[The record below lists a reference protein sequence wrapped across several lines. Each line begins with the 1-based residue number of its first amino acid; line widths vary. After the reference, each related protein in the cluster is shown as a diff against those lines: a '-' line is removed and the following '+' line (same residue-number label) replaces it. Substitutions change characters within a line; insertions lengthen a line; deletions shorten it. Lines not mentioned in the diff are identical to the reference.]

1 MHDIIA
7 VLTQIIHQGGA
18 TMSRIYVDL
27 RSRTPI
33 FEQIIHSV
41 RDLVIRGLLAP
52 DEHLP
57 SVRVLAAELA
67 INPNT
72 IQKAYGELERQGVI
86 YSLAGRGN
94 FVASDISAL
103 LAGHRAELLHTVEN
117 AVRAASEYGIAE
129 DEILQTVK
137 QALKTKGGNAHD

>member
-1 MHDIIA
+1 
-7 VLTQIIHQGGA
+7 
-18 TMSRIYVDL
+18 MSLIYVDL

-33 FEQIIHSV
+33 FEQIIECV
-41 RDLVIRGLLAP
+41 RDLVIRGILQP

-103 LAGHRAELLHTVEN
+103 TGKHHEKLLQNIQDSIKAAG
-117 AVRAASEYGIAE
+117 EYGVE
-129 DEILQTVK
+129 RSSVERTVSK
-137 QALKTKGGNAHD
+137 ALASFGGGNRT

>member
-1 MHDIIA
+1 
-7 VLTQIIHQGGA
+7 
-18 TMSRIYVDL
+18 MSLIYVDL

-33 FEQIIHSV
+33 FEQIVNAV
-41 RDLVIRGLLAP
+41 RDLAIRGLMKP

-57 SVRVLAAELA
+57 SVRALAAELA

-94 FVASDISAL
+94 FISPDISR
-103 LAGHRAELLHTVEN
+103 LADTHREELLNGIEASITAAAEYGVP
-117 AVRAASEYGIAE
+117 RAAAERKIAE
-129 DEILQTVK
+129 TMK
-137 QALKTKGGNAHD
+137 HYGGEEHDSD

>member
-1 MHDIIA
+1 M
-7 VLTQIIHQGGA
+7 TP
-18 TMSRIYVDL
+18 IYIDL

-33 FEQIIHSV
+33 FEQIVQSV
-41 RDLVIRGLLAP
+41 RDAVIRGLFAP

-57 SVRVLAAELA
+57 SVRALAAELG

-94 FVASDISAL
+94 FVASDTSVLHDAHKNAL
-103 LAGHRAELLHTVEN
+103 LDALCADLAAATEAGIPESQLRAVFDTT
-117 AVRAASEYGIAE
+117 
-129 DEILQTVK
+129 LQSN
-137 QALKTKGGNAHD
+137 GGKKA

>member
-1 MHDIIA
+1 
-7 VLTQIIHQGGA
+7 
-18 TMSRIYVDL
+18 MSRIYVDL

-33 FEQIIHSV
+33 FEQIIESV

-57 SVRVLAAELA
+57 SVRALAAELA

-103 LAGHRAELLHTVEN
+103 QAAHRAELLRTAET
-117 AVRAASEYGIAE
+117 AIRTAAEYGITE
-129 DEILQTVK
+129 DEILETVK
-137 QALKTKGGNAHD
+137 QAFTAKGGNAHD

>member
-1 MHDIIA
+1 M
-7 VLTQIIHQGGA
+7 
-18 TMSRIYVDL
+18 VDL
-27 RSRTPI
+27 RSRKPI
-33 FEQIIHSV
+33 FEQIVDSV
-41 RDLVIRGLLAP
+41 RDLVVRGLLKP

-94 FVASDISAL
+94 FVASDISSVKDA
-103 LAGHRAELLHTVEN
+103 HRAELMN
-117 AVRAASEYGIAE
+117 ALKKSALEAAEYGIAE
-129 DEILQTVK
+129 DEMINGIKDVLREH
-137 QALKTKGGNAHD
+137 KGGNIK

>member
-1 MHDIIA
+1 
-7 VLTQIIHQGGA
+7 
-18 TMSRIYVDL
+18 MSRIYVDL

-33 FEQIIHSV
+33 FEQIISSV

-57 SVRVLAAELA
+57 SVRALAAELA

-72 IQKAYGELERQGVI
+72 IQKAYAELERQGVI

-103 LAGHRAELLHTVEN
+103 QASHRAELLKAAE
-117 AVRAASEYGIAE
+117 AAIRAAAEYGITE

-137 QALKTKGGNAHD
+137 QALTTKGGNAHD

>member
-1 MHDIIA
+1 
-7 VLTQIIHQGGA
+7 
-18 TMSRIYVDL
+18 MSRIKVDL

-33 FEQIIHSV
+33 FEQIVNSV
-41 RDLVIRGLLAP
+41 RDLVIKGLLKP

-57 SVRVLAAELA
+57 SVRALAAELA

-94 FVASDISAL
+94 FVAPDISVLKDVHREKL
-103 LAGHRAELLHTVEN
+103 LMSLEKC
-117 AVRAASEYGIAE
+117 VRAAADYGISK
-129 DEILQTVK
+129 DEIEKCVSE
-137 QALKTKGGNAHD
+137 AIKGGKAND

>member
-1 MHDIIA
+1 
-7 VLTQIIHQGGA
+7 
-18 TMSRIYVDL
+18 MSRIYVDL
-27 RSRTPI
+27 RSRKPI
-33 FEQIIHSV
+33 FEQIIDSV

-57 SVRVLAAELA
+57 SVRALAAELA

-103 LAGHRAELLHTVEN
+103 QSSHRTELLH
-117 AVRAASEYGIAE
+117 AVRTACRNAAVYGIPRE
-129 DEILQTVK
+129 EILQCAE
-137 QALKTKGGNAHD
+137 QSFEDKGGNAHD